1 VSNRYDRQAAWDLL
15 CEYTKT
21 EPLRKHALAVE
32 AAMRAYARKFD
43 ADEEQW
49 AVVGLLHDF
58 DYEAHP
64 TLDEHPTKGAEIMR
78 QRGWPEEII
87 YAVLSHADH
96 LSLERKTPLHRA
108 IYAVDE
114 LTGLIIAVALVRPS
128 KSIHDVKAKSVRK
141 KMKDKSFARAVNRE
155 DVVKGAE
162 QLGVELNEHIAFVI
176 EALKPAA
183 AELGIAGT
191 PQD

>member
-1 VSNRYDRQAAWDLL
+1 MSDSYDRQAAWDLL

-21 EPLRKHALAVE
+21 DPLRKYALAVE
-32 AAMRAYARKFD
+32 AAMRAYAGKFGG
-43 ADEEQW
+43 DEEQW
-49 AVVGLLHDF
+49 GIVGLLHDF

-64 TLDEHPTKGAEIMR
+64 NPEEHPVKGAEIMR

-87 YAVLSHADH
+87 YAVLCHADY
-96 LSLERKTPLHRA
+96 LGLERKSPMDRA

-128 KSIHDVKAKSVRK
+128 KSIQEVDVRAVRK

-155 DVVKGAE
+155 DITNGAD
-162 QLGVELNEHIAFVI
+162 QLGVDLEEHIGFVI
-176 EALKPAA
+176 EALKPVAN
-183 AELGIAGT
+183 ELGIAGT
-191 PQD
+191 SP

>member
-1 VSNRYDRQAAWDLL
+1 VSDRYDRQAAWELL

-32 AAMRAYARKFD
+32 AAMRAYARKLGG
-43 ADEEQW
+43 DEEQW
-49 AVVGLLHDF
+49 AIVGLLHDF

-64 TLDEHPTKGAEIMR
+64 RLEEHPLKGAEIMR

-87 YAVLSHADH
+87 YAVLCHADH
-96 LSLERKTPLHRA
+96 LGLERKTPLDRA

-114 LTGLIIAVALVRPS
+114 LTGLVIAVALVRPN
-128 KSIHDVKAKSVRK
+128 KSIHEVDAKAVRK

-162 QLGVELNEHIAFVI
+162 QLGVDLEEHIAFVI
-176 EALKPAA
+176 EALKPVAS
-183 AELGIAGT
+183 ELGIAGT
-191 PQD
+191 SP

>member
-1 VSNRYDRQAAWDLL
+1 MSDSYDRQAAWDLL

-21 EPLRKHALAVE
+21 DPLRKHALAVE
-32 AAMRAYARKFD
+32 AAMRAYAGKFGG
-43 ADEEQW
+43 DEEQW
-49 AVVGLLHDF
+49 GIVGLLHDF

-64 TLDEHPTKGAEIMR
+64 NPEEHPVKGAEIMR

-87 YAVLSHADH
+87 YAVLCHADY
-96 LSLERKTPLHRA
+96 LGLERKSPMDRA

-128 KSIHDVKAKSVRK
+128 KSIQEVDVRAVRK

-155 DVVKGAE
+155 DITNGAD
-162 QLGVELNEHIAFVI
+162 QLGVDLEEHIGFVI
-176 EALKPAA
+176 EALKPVAN
-183 AELGIAGT
+183 ELGIAGT
-191 PQD
+191 SP